1 VIALQYGRF
10 GEPTDVVNL
19 VERETPDPGDDEVR
33 LRILRSPIHNHDLAT
48 IRGVYGVKPKLPAT
62 PGSEAVGIA
71 DAIGSSV
78 TQLRKGQRIAVVV
91 AGGVWAQYAIASA
104 YSCVPIPDQMSDESA
119 CQVLAMPLSAVV
131 LLDEL
136 CVKPGDWIVQTA
148 AGGAVG
154 RALMKLA
161 QAQGVQVVSLV
172 RREET
177 AAELRNIGAQHVVVT
192 EGKDWPQRV
201 LAITGGP
208 VARIVDSVCDDGSIA
223 LEHLLET
230 HGEYVVFG
238 ALAAHAL
245 RLDPG
250 RLIFKELRVRGF
262 WLSEWLTRATES
274 QRADVVRR
282 SILHTLAG
290 DIVLPVAATFPLK
303 RAAEALR
310 AAEQRGRTG
319 KILFAP

>member
-1 VIALQYGRF
+1 VIALQYDRF
-10 GEPTDVVNL
+10 GEPTDVVNP
-19 VERETPDPGDDEVR
+19 VETQTPEPGDDEVR

-48 IRGVYGVKPKLPAT
+48 IRGVYGARPKLPAT
-62 PGSEAVGIA
+62 PGSEAVGFVE
-71 DAIGSSV
+71 AIGRNVSNLGTGERV
-78 TQLRKGQRIAVVV
+78 AVVV
-91 AGGVWAQYAIASA
+91 AGGIWAQYAIVSA
-104 YSCVPIPDQMSDESA
+104 YSCVRVPDQMSDEDA

-136 CVKPGDWIVQTA
+136 HVKPGDWIVQTA

-154 RALMKLA
+154 RALMKLT
-161 QAQGVQVVSLV
+161 QAQGVHVVSLV

-177 AAELRNIGAQHVVVT
+177 AAQLRSIGAQHVVVT

-208 VARIVDSVCDDGSIA
+208 VARVVDSVCDDSSIA
-223 LEHLLET
+223 LEHLLDA
-230 HGEYVVFG
+230 HGQYVVFG
-238 ALAAHAL
+238 ALAAQAL
-245 RLDPG
+245 KLDPG
-250 RLIFKELRVRGF
+250 ALIFKELHVRGF
-262 WLSEWLTRATES
+262 WLSPWLNRATDS

-290 DIVLPVAATFPLK
+290 DIVLPVAATFPLE

-310 AAEQRGRTG
+310 AAEQPGRNG